1 MFKIQVQHRQPW
13 MHGMKLSVCNTD
25 AVCQDPLCTVKGIAE
40 NLFDVQE
47 CLHLHTHESISHS
60 AFWRNKPLTN
70 LYCGSKWLAAH
81 EKLWQFFIINVDH
94 LLIHDRA
101 QTNGAHCT
109 WSTCAF
115 ILYTEQFGQN
125 NKHLVNISFK
135 RLVAHGALCRYS
147 CGAIASVLYT
157 SFKRYEYIYISK
169 WNSNNHVVF
178 RVYGKRLLASI
189 IAVVVV
195 VVVAFVNMRSHFKLV
210 FPLCIPILDSQS
222 HVHQFIRV
230 MINLFTQ
237 KLYGFIEVTNFVL
250 GCDQC
255 DRCPRRRTA
264 YRIRISPHS
273 HSFTS
278 YQWNI
283 RRIRMRSALLHYI
296 SFENSFSSIFF
307 STEKYVS
314 LG

>member
-1 MFKIQVQHRQPW
+1 

-70 LYCGSKWLAAH
+70 LYYGSKWLAAH

-115 ILYTEQFGQN
+115 VLYTEQIGQN
-125 NKHLVNISFK
+125 NKHSVNISFK

-157 SFKRYEYIYISK
+157 SFKRYNEYAYIYISK

-178 RVYGKRLLASI
+178 RVYCKRLLASVSLLLLLWLLLHLSI
-189 IAVVVV
+189 CDRILNWFSHFASRYLTHNRMCTNLSESWSICSLRSCMDSLRKQISFSAVINMIDVQEGERLTAFEFLLTRTHSLHINEIS
-195 VVVAFVNMRSHFKLV
+195 VAFGWDQLCFITYHLKIPSPQFFFLLPKNMFHWGK
-210 FPLCIPILDSQS
+210 
-222 HVHQFIRV
+222 
-230 MINLFTQ
+230 
-237 KLYGFIEVTNFVL
+237 
-250 GCDQC
+250 
-255 DRCPRRRTA
+255 
-264 YRIRISPHS
+264 
-273 HSFTS
+273 
-278 YQWNI
+278 
-283 RRIRMRSALLHYI
+283 
-296 SFENSFSSIFF
+296 
-307 STEKYVS
+307 
-314 LG
+314 